1 MRFSDNPQE
10 TSIHVNVM
18 ADSASEFSIQSDSF
32 GIRQISSS
40 LSGFLVGLSSKGSSD
55 SDTVWS
61 PTSPLD
67 FRAFVNLS
75 NPFSVK
81 SPRSPPQ
88 NGYQKKWDSS
98 EVGLG
103 IINSLAEEKES
114 TNEVCNSLKRK
125 NIVFGSQVKNNIPY
139 SSRHFNESVS
149 SFMKS
154 KSLPRNYMISQLPQ
168 TKNPK
173 FPFDSSNSAV
183 ANTEFPS
190 QSGSFSSSL
199 TSSAQN
205 QDLRSK
211 MFYSADSTITLSAPL
226 VIDRDL
232 LIKTSSLPIPIGS
245 GHGHAGSLS
254 ARDIELSEDYTCIIS
269 HGPNPKTTRIFGDCI
284 LDCQAHELTNFEK
297 KIDQEVEMTQVSDR
311 PNDLSHYSSDEFL
324 SFCYSCK
331 KKLEKGGDIYMYGFV
346 SNTFF
351 HIFFLIPIL
360 ALALTLYGFFPPLL
374 AEVRKHFA
382 VLIAA
387 LMRFLLRRKWI
398 KHMNPPKALVNQ
410 VTMKISSCWVCPP
423 HNQLSL
429 LPMLSCLLVMK
440 LSPSA
445 PI

>member
-1 MRFSDNPQE
+1 
-10 TSIHVNVM
+10 M

-103 IINSLAEEKES
+103 IINSLAEEKELTS
-114 TNEVCNSLKRK
+114 EVCNSLKRK

-154 KSLPRNYMISQLPQ
+154 NSLPRNYMISQLPQ

-173 FPFDSSNSAV
+173 FPFDSSNSV
-183 ANTEFPS
+183 VGNTEFPS
-190 QSGSFSSSL
+190 QSGSFSSSP

-245 GHGHAGSLS
+245 GHGHA
-254 ARDIELSEDYTCIIS
+254 
-269 HGPNPKTTRIFGDCI
+269 
-284 LDCQAHELTNFEK
+284 DCQAHELTNFDK
-297 KIDQEVEMTQVSDR
+297 KIDQEVEMTQVSER
-311 PNDLSHYSSDEFL
+311 PNDLSQYSSDEFL

-331 KKLEKGGDIYMYGFV
+331 KKLEKGEDIYMYGGEKAFC
-346 SNTFF
+346 SFDCRSDE
-351 HIFFLIPIL
+351 IFAEEEMDKAYESAKSSRESSYHEDIL
-360 ALALTLYGFFPPLL
+360 LL
-374 AEVRKHFA
+374 GMPA
-382 VLIAA
+382 
-387 LMRFLLRRKWI
+387 
-398 KHMNPPKALVNQ
+398 
-410 VTMKISSCWVCPP
+410 T
-423 HNQLSL
+423 
-429 LPMLSCLLVMK
+429 
-440 LSPSA
+440 
-445 PI
+445 

>member
-1 MRFSDNPQE
+1 
-10 TSIHVNVM
+10 M

-114 TNEVCNSLKRK
+114 TSAVCNSLKRK

-139 SSRHFNESVS
+139 SSRHFYESVS

-154 KSLPRNYMISQLPQ
+154 NSLPRNYMISQLPQ

-173 FPFDSSNSAV
+173 FPFDSSNSV
-183 ANTEFPS
+183 VGNTEFPS

-232 LIKTSSLPIPIGS
+232 LVKTSSLPIPIGS
-245 GHGHAGSLS
+245 GHGHA
-254 ARDIELSEDYTCIIS
+254 
-269 HGPNPKTTRIFGDCI
+269 
-284 LDCQAHELTNFEK
+284 DCQAHELTNFDKQIE
-297 KIDQEVEMTQVSDR
+297 QEVELTQVSER

-331 KKLEKGGDIYMYGFV
+331 KKLEKGEDIYMYGFV
-346 SNTFF
+346 SNIFF
-351 HIFFLIPIL
+351 HICFSHTNSSTSTDAVWFF
-360 ALALTLYGFFPPLL
+360 FSPLL

-387 LMRFLLRRKWI
+387 LMRFLLRRKWA

-410 VTMKISSCWVCPP
+410 VTMKISSCWVCLP

-429 LPMLSCLLVMK
+429 LPMLACPLVMK

-445 PI
+445 HI

>member
-1 MRFSDNPQE
+1 MGFSDNPQE

-173 FPFDSSNSAV
+173 FPFDSSNSV
-183 ANTEFPS
+183 VGNTEFPS
-190 QSGSFSSSL
+190 QSGSFSSSP

-211 MFYSADSTITLSAPL
+211 MFYSADSTITLNAPL

-284 LDCQAHELTNFEK
+284 LDCQAHELTNFDK
-297 KIDQEVEMTQVSDR
+297 KIDQEVEMTQVSER
-311 PNDLSHYSSDEFL
+311 PNDLSQYSSDEFL

-331 KKLEKGGDIYMYGFV
+331 KKLEKGEDIYMYGFV

-410 VTMKISSCWVCPP
+410 VTMKISCCWVCPP

>member
-1 MRFSDNPQE
+1 MGFSDNPQE

-103 IINSLAEEKES
+103 IINSLAEEKELTS
-114 TNEVCNSLKRK
+114 EVCNSLKRK

-154 KSLPRNYMISQLPQ
+154 NSLPRNYMISQLPQ

-173 FPFDSSNSAV
+173 FPFDSSNSV
-183 ANTEFPS
+183 VGNTEFPS
-190 QSGSFSSSL
+190 QSGSFSSSP

-284 LDCQAHELTNFEK
+284 LDCQAHELTNFDK
-297 KIDQEVEMTQVSDR
+297 KIDQEVEMTQVSER
-311 PNDLSHYSSDEFL
+311 PNDLSQYSSDEFL

-331 KKLEKGGDIYMYGFV
+331 KKLEKGEDIYIGEKAFC
-346 SNTFF
+346 SFDCRSDE
-351 HIFFLIPIL
+351 IFAEEEMDKAYESAKSSRESSYHEDIL
-360 ALALTLYGFFPPLL
+360 LL
-374 AEVRKHFA
+374 GMPA
-382 VLIAA
+382 
-387 LMRFLLRRKWI
+387 
-398 KHMNPPKALVNQ
+398 
-410 VTMKISSCWVCPP
+410 T
-423 HNQLSL
+423 
-429 LPMLSCLLVMK
+429 
-440 LSPSA
+440 
-445 PI
+445 

>member
-1 MRFSDNPQE
+1 MGFSDNPQE

-154 KSLPRNYMISQLPQ
+154 NSLPRNYMISQLPQ

-190 QSGSFSSSL
+190 QSGSFSSSP

-331 KKLEKGGDIYMYGFV
+331 KKLEKGEDIYMYGFV

-410 VTMKISSCWVCPP
+410 VTMKISCCWVCPP

>member
-154 KSLPRNYMISQLPQ
+154 NSLPRNYMISQLPQ

-173 FPFDSSNSAV
+173 FPFDSSNSV
-183 ANTEFPS
+183 VGNTEFPS

-284 LDCQAHELTNFEK
+284 LDCQAHELTNFDK
-297 KIDQEVEMTQVSDR
+297 KIDQEVEMIQVSEH
-311 PNDLSHYSSDEFL
+311 PNDLSQYSSDEFL

-331 KKLEKGGDIYMYGFV
+331 KKLEKGEDIYMSGGEKAFC
-346 SNTFF
+346 SFDCRSDE
-351 HIFFLIPIL
+351 IF
-360 ALALTLYGFFPPLL
+360 
-374 AEVRKHFA
+374 AEEEMDKAYESAKSSCESSYHED
-382 VLIAA
+382 I
-387 LMRFLLRRKWI
+387 FLLG
-398 KHMNPPKALVNQ
+398 MPA
-410 VTMKISSCWVCPP
+410 T
-423 HNQLSL
+423 
-429 LPMLSCLLVMK
+429 
-440 LSPSA
+440 
-445 PI
+445 

>member
-1 MRFSDNPQE
+1 MGFSDNPQE

-114 TNEVCNSLKRK
+114 TSEVCNSLKRK

-139 SSRHFNESVS
+139 SSRHFNELVS

-154 KSLPRNYMISQLPQ
+154 NSLPRNYMISQLPQ

-173 FPFDSSNSAV
+173 FPFDSSNSV
-183 ANTEFPS
+183 VGNTEFPS
-190 QSGSFSSSL
+190 QSGSFSSSP

-284 LDCQAHELTNFEK
+284 LDCQAHELTNFDK
-297 KIDQEVEMTQVSDR
+297 KIDQEVEMTQVSER
-311 PNDLSHYSSDEFL
+311 PNDLSQYSSDEFL

-331 KKLEKGGDIYMYGFV
+331 KKLEKGEDIYMYGFV

-360 ALALTLYGFFPPLL
+360 ALALTLYGFF
-374 AEVRKHFA
+374 
-382 VLIAA
+382 
-387 LMRFLLRRKWI
+387 
-398 KHMNPPKALVNQ
+398 
-410 VTMKISSCWVCPP
+410 
-423 HNQLSL
+423 
-429 LPMLSCLLVMK
+429 
-440 LSPSA
+440 SPSPCRGEKA
-445 PI
+445 FCSFDCRSDEIFAEEEMDKAYESAKSSRESSYHEDILLLGMPAT